1 MYAAHKTRSSQ
12 YFDSNKVSMHV
23 TILYRHASL
32 QTDGKE
38 STEDNPSIIKEHLFA
53 ISDENTEDYLF
64 VHHVQSLILRYLR
77 EQQHLTVDKIHEF
90 TDGCAGQ
97 YKSKH
102 TFGDLSCCL
111 ADFGSQIDR
120 HFFVTSHA
128 KGEQDTAGANVK
140 QRATLAVLQ
149 RKVTI
154 GCAKDL
160 YDYLV
165 ENFQQ
170 PTSSSGGITLKKR
183 VYFYIPAE
191 GEGCI
196 QCNRP
201 GRKFKEVKGIRK
213 IHSIQTTP
221 TQCKISTRQR
231 SCVCDECLLG
241 NSNSCLNSEFVDK
254 WQGIE
259 MSRDGQVA
267 VARQHQ
273 DTTENE
279 RVNGIADLVEAGSI
293 VAIAAADDTCY
304 DYYLLKVSSPG
315 AVQLSSDT
323 IDGYD
328 AAYQKDSFILE
339 GNFFLRENI
348 MDMAYKL
355 DEKKAIVYANTVQA
369 ICGELAKIRKQRKEL
384 FKVSFA
390 QHEEIM
396 SVF

>member
-1 MYAAHKTRSSQ
+1 M
-12 YFDSNKVSMHV
+12 
-23 TILYRHASL
+23 
-32 QTDGKE
+32 
-38 STEDNPSIIKEHLFA
+38 
-53 ISDENTEDYLF
+53 
-64 VHHVQSLILRYLR
+64 
-77 EQQHLTVDKIHEF
+77 DKIHEF

-111 ADFGSQIDR
+111 ADFGCQIDR
-120 HFFVTSHA
+120 HFFETPHA
-128 KGEQDTAGANVK
+128 KGEQDAAGANVK

-160 YDYLV
+160 YDYLI

-170 PTSSSGGITLKKR
+170 PTSSSGDITLKKR

-191 GEGCI
+191 GKGCI
-196 QCNRP
+196 QRNRP

-279 RVNGIADLVEAGSI
+279 RVNGIADLVETGSI
-293 VAIAAADDTCY
+293 VAIAAADDACY
-304 DYYLLKVSSPG
+304 DYYLPKVSSPG
-315 AVQLSSDT
+315 AVHLSSDT
-323 IDGYD
+323 IDDYG

-348 MDMAYKL
+348 IDMTYKL
-355 DEKKAIVYANTVQA
+355 DKKKAIVYANTVRA
-369 ICGELAKIRKQRKEL
+369 T
-384 FKVSFA
+384 
-390 QHEEIM
+390 
-396 SVF
+396 